1 MTDALLRA
9 TGIKKT
15 FIRDQQR
22 LQILHG
28 LDFEIKQ
35 GESVAIVGG
44 SGTGKSTLLQILGTL
59 DSPTEGEVFFKGQ
72 NVTHWSDHKLAEF
85 RNQNLGFVFQFHHL
99 LHEFTALENV
109 MFPCLIQ
116 KMPSSLAKEKAA
128 YVLAEL
134 GLKDRLD
141 HFPSQLSGGELYSK
155 SLAGGTAK
163 VGFQADIN
171 DIKVG
176 TENKFQT
183 AKNAFYNRVK
193 LLATEEITEINQ
205 ILQKM
210 HIVEAEILQQVT
222 VSQDI
227 AATDKKEFDVKKGS
241 TGSNSRNVLKFPATE
256 EV

>member
-28 LDFEIKQ
+28 LDFEIQQ

-59 DSPTEGEVFFKGQ
+59 DSPTEGDVFFKGQ
-72 NVTHWSDHKLAEF
+72 NVTHWSDQKLAEF

-141 HFPSQLSGGELYSK
+141 HFPSQLSGGEQQRVAIARSVVLK
-155 SLAGGTAK
+155 PALILADEPTGNL
-163 VGFQADIN
+163 D
-171 DIKVG
+171 
-176 TENKFQT
+176 
-183 AKNAFYNRVK
+183 AKNTKQIQKVFLELVESFGASVVVVTHDRDFASGFNR
-193 LLATEEITEINQ
+193 
-205 ILQKM
+205 IL
-210 HIVEAEILQQVT
+210 E
-222 VSQDI
+222 
-227 AATDKKEFDVKKGS
+227 
-241 TGSNSRNVLKFPATE
+241 LKDGLWDHLSFA
-256 EV
+256 

>member
-28 LDFEIKQ
+28 LDFEIKE

-141 HFPSQLSGGELYSK
+141 HFPSQLSGGEQQRVAIARSVVLK
-155 SLAGGTAK
+155 PALILADEPTGNL
-163 VGFQADIN
+163 D
-171 DIKVG
+171 
-176 TENKFQT
+176 
-183 AKNAFYNRVK
+183 AKNTKQIQKVFLELVESFGASVVVVTHDRDFASGFNR
-193 LLATEEITEINQ
+193 
-205 ILQKM
+205 IL
-210 HIVEAEILQQVT
+210 E
-222 VSQDI
+222 
-227 AATDKKEFDVKKGS
+227 
-241 TGSNSRNVLKFPATE
+241 LKDGLWDHLSFA
-256 EV
+256 

>member
-1 MTDALLRA
+1 MTDTLLKA

-59 DSPTEGEVFFKGQ
+59 DTPTEGEVFFKDQ
-72 NVTHWSDHKLAEF
+72 NVTHWSDQKLADF
-85 RNQNLGFVFQFHHL
+85 RNVNLGFVFQFHHL

-116 KMPSSLAKEKAA
+116 KMPTEMAKEKAA
-128 YVLAEL
+128 YVLSEL

-141 HFPSQLSGGELYSK
+141 HFPSQLSGGEQQRVAIARSVVLK
-155 SLAGGTAK
+155 PALILADEPTGNL
-163 VGFQADIN
+163 D
-171 DIKVG
+171 
-176 TENKFQT
+176 
-183 AKNAFYNRVK
+183 AKNTKQIQKVFLELVESFGASVVVVTHDRDFASGFNR
-193 LLATEEITEINQ
+193 
-205 ILQKM
+205 IL
-210 HIVEAEILQQVT
+210 E
-222 VSQDI
+222 
-227 AATDKKEFDVKKGS
+227 
-241 TGSNSRNVLKFPATE
+241 LKDGLWDHLSFA
-256 EV
+256 

>member
-1 MTDALLRA
+1 MTDILLRA

-59 DSPTEGEVFFKGQ
+59 DSPTKGEVFFKDQ
-72 NVTHWSDHKLAEF
+72 NVTHWSDQKLAEF

-128 YVLAEL
+128 YILAEL
-134 GLKDRLD
+134 GLKDRLE
-141 HFPSQLSGGELYSK
+141 HYPSQLSGGEQQRVAIARSVVLK
-155 SLAGGTAK
+155 PALILADEPTGNL
-163 VGFQADIN
+163 D
-171 DIKVG
+171 
-176 TENKFQT
+176 
-183 AKNAFYNRVK
+183 AKNTKQIQKVFLELVESFGASVVVVTHDREFASGFNR
-193 LLATEEITEINQ
+193 
-205 ILQKM
+205 IL
-210 HIVEAEILQQVT
+210 E
-222 VSQDI
+222 
-227 AATDKKEFDVKKGS
+227 
-241 TGSNSRNVLKFPATE
+241 LKDGLWDHLSFA
-256 EV
+256 